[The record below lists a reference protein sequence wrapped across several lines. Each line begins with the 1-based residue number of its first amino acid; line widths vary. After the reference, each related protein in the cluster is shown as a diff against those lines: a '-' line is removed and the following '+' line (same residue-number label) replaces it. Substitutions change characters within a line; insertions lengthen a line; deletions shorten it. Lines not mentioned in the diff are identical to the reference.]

1 MVPLRLYLQIDFA
14 LDLLIRDSAQL
25 SRQALLKELLSSPP
39 EVCLKGREA
48 EAWKRRC
55 HARVEALPPGHFDDR
70 IRARW
75 GPPTVLQLLRSVA

>member
-1 MVPLRLYLQIDFA
+1 
-14 LDLLIRDSAQL
+14 
-25 SRQALLKELLSSPP
+25 
-39 EVCLKGREA
+39 LKGREA